1 MVEIVTWP
9 ESQMVTEYSGYL
21 ENAVLINSDKGLDE
35 YGSSAY
41 IVDADWWAKCLNGE
55 IPLRGAE
62 EDDTT
67 EDDELMIDVGFD
79 PDTFD
84 PQTYDMSLF
93 W

>member
-9 ESQMVTEYSGYL
+9 ESQMITEYSGYL

-41 IVDADWWAKCLNGE
+41 IVDAEWWNKCLNGE

-62 EDDTT
+62 EADTI

-84 PQTYDMSLF
+84 PQTYDISLF